1 LKNINLGYYIII
13 NKNNTIKFFYKKGIQ
28 NSIDE
33 KKTFNKSFFFYFYYF
48 FLKKNNKLFIDK
60 SRFFYHNHS
69 YYYWNTEKDFWKFI
83 FDLFSIHF
91 LKKIKIN
98 NFNFWKF
105 NFNPILKNFFYSKK
119 IARPYSKL
127 FYSLGRKPIYIK
139 DKWIGESSKWGVNM
153 KSYKVQKWN
162 TGIEDIFILENF
174 FYL

>member
-1 LKNINLGYYIII
+1 LTKVDFFII
-13 NKNNTIKFFYKKGIQ
+13 TIVTITGIQ
-28 NSIDE
+28 
-33 KKTFNKSFFFYFYYF
+33 KKIFENLFLIYFQ
-48 FLKKNNKLFIDK
+48 FI
-60 SRFFYHNHS
+60 
-69 YYYWNTEKDFWKFI
+69 
-83 FDLFSIHF
+83 F

-174 FYL
+174 FFYL